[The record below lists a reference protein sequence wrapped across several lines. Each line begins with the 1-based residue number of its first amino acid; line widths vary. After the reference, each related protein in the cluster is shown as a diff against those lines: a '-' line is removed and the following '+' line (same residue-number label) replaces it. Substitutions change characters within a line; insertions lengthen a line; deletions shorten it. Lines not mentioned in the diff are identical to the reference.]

1 MIKEGIIIK
10 IISNLYTVLFEGET
24 IECRASGKIRND
36 KIIPVV
42 GDFVVFDYN
51 EKYIKK
57 ILDRKNYLHRPP
69 VSNVD
74 VALIITSVKS
84 PNLSLNLLDKQL
96 ALVSLNK
103 IEPVICLTKLDLLN
117 EDENRKIDEIR
128 KYYSKIGFKVFDNNQ
143 LEEILTYLKGKVV
156 VLTGQTGAGKSSL
169 INKLSPKLNLKT
181 DEISKALG
189 RGKHTT
195 RHTEIFD
202 ISGVFFVD
210 TPGFSSLELRTE
222 KDKLKEVYP
231 EFRNANCKY
240 KDCNHDRENDCEVKE
255 KVESGEILKSRY
267 DNYIKFR
274 GEL

>member
-1 MIKEGIIIK
+1 M
-10 IISNLYTVLFEGET
+10 T
-24 IECRASGKIRND
+24 I
-36 KIIPVV
+36 
-42 GDFVVFDYN
+42 
-51 EKYIKK
+51 
-57 ILDRKNYLHRPP
+57 NYLHRPP

-74 VALIITSVKS
+74 VALIVTSVKA

-96 ALVSLNK
+96 TLVSLNK

-117 EDENRKIDEIR
+117 EEEIQKIIEIR
-128 KYYSKIGFKVFDNNQ
+128 NYYSKIGFKVFDNNQ
-143 LEEILTYLKGKVV
+143 LEDILTYLKGKVV

-181 DEISKALG
+181 NEISKALG

-202 ISGVFFVD
+202 VKGVFFVD

-231 EFRNANCKY
+231 EFVNANCKY
-240 KDCNHDRENDCEVKE
+240 KDCNHDRENDCEVKK
-255 KVESGEILKSRY
+255 KVKSGEILKSRY

>member
-1 MIKEGIIIK
+1 MNKEGIIVK
-10 IISNLYTVLFEGET
+10 IISNLYTVLCEDET

-42 GDFVVFDYN
+42 GDFVVFDYK

-74 VALIITSVKS
+74 VALIVTSVKS
-84 PNLSLNLLDKQL
+84 PNLSLNLLDKQI
-96 ALVSLNK
+96 ALVGLNK
-103 IEPVICLTKLDLLN
+103 IEPVICLTKLDLLDD
-117 EDENRKIDEIR
+117 DESKNIDMIR
-128 KYYSKIGFKVFDNNQ
+128 SYYSNVGFKVFDNNQ
-143 LEEILTYLKGKVV
+143 IEEMKSYLKNKVV

-169 INKLSPKLNLKT
+169 INRISPELNLKT

-195 RHTEIFD
+195 RHTEIFNID
-202 ISGVFFVD
+202 GVFLVD
-210 TPGFSSLELRTE
+210 TPGFSSLELRVE
-222 KDKLKEVYP
+222 KDRLKEIYP
-231 EFRNANCKY
+231 EFVGANCKY
-240 KDCNHDRENDCEVKE
+240 KNCNHDKENICEVKE
-255 KVESGEILKSRY
+255 KVKSGEILKSRY
-267 DNYIKFR
+267 ENYIKFR